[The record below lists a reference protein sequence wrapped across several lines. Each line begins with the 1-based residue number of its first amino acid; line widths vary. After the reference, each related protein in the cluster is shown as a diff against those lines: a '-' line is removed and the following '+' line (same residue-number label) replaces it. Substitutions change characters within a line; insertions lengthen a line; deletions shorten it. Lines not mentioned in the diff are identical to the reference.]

1 MDLLLQGVMTG
12 KADMAEIPLRV
23 LIFLTN
29 VKIELEIKN
38 TFKLNSINVKLF
50 PIIYEF
56 LIGINDPNN

>member
-1 MDLLLQGVMTG
+1 MTG